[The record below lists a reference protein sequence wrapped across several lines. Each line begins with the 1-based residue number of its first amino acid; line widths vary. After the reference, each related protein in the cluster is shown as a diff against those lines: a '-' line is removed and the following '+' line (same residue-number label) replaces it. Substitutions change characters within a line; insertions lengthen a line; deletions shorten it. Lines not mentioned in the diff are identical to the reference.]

1 MLHNAREWVVDRFAL
16 RPLYDTLLDRPV
28 PKIRWYLG
36 DGAVLLTLLGV
47 QVLTGMVLML
57 TYSPAAESAYHS
69 VNYITHEQLL
79 GNFIRGLHYW
89 SAGMMVV
96 MLFYHLFRQI
106 LMGGYKAPREGTWI
120 LGVLLFFSI
129 LLMAFTGYLLRWDE
143 RSVYGIRVMLH
154 MISRVPA
161 LGDYLVVFIQG
172 GEEMGPRT
180 LTRFY
185 ALHVF
190 IVPLVMFLL
199 VTFHMYLIII
209 RGTITH
215 TEQKQGAKT
224 GEQQKA
230 MYKEETHTQG
240 EPFFPVTVFK
250 EGIFVTLVMTLC
262 LGLAILVGAP
272 ELYPEGNLE
281 ARSMPAEEWWYW
293 WYSGLI
299 ALLPP
304 SVAPWFVVVFPPLV
318 FVALMALPF
327 LDRGPN
333 RGVRKRPVWLVI
345 VLLLAVGIVALS
357 DYRRRSA
364 FTGWPSS
371 EPPKVPQNV
380 QLNPEAERG
389 RHLFAKFGCNS
400 CHAVAG
406 DGRKV
411 AVDFAELPEVRSDRH
426 IRDYILQ
433 PPPDVAMPSYKDRL
447 TDDELTALVAFCH
460 VAQTFRRRP

>member
-1 MLHNAREWVVDRFAL
+1 MLHKTREWVVDRFAL
-16 RPLYDTLLDRPV
+16 RPLYDALLDRPV

-57 TYSPAAESAYHS
+57 TYSPATDSAYHS
-69 VNYITHEQLL
+69 VNYITQEQFL
-79 GNFIRGLHYW
+79 GNFLRGLHYW
-89 SAGMMVV
+89 CAGAMVV

-120 LGVLLFFSI
+120 LGVLLFFAL

-154 MISRVPA
+154 MLSRVPM
-161 LGDYLVVFIQG
+161 LGDWLVVLIQG

-185 ALHVF
+185 ALHVL
-190 IVPLVMFLL
+190 IVPLVIFLL
-199 VTFHMYLIII
+199 VSFHLYLIVI

-215 TEQKQGAKT
+215 TEQQQGAKT
-224 GEQQKA
+224 AAEQKA
-230 MYKEETHTQG
+230 MYEEEVHTRG
-240 EPFFPVTVFK
+240 ELFFPVTMFK
-250 EGIFVTLVMTLC
+250 EGIFVTLVMTIC
-262 LGLAILVGAP
+262 LGLAIVVGAP

-304 SVAPWFVVVFPPLV
+304 SVAPWFVVIFPPLV
-318 FVALMALPF
+318 FVLLMALPF

-333 RGVRKRPVWLVI
+333 RGVWKRPFWLVT
-345 VLLLAVGIVALS
+345 VLLLAVAILALS
-357 DYRRRSA
+357 DYRRRSS
-364 FTGWPSS
+364 FTGWPSTK
-371 EPPKVPQNV
+371 PPEVPQDV
-380 QLNPEAERG
+380 KLSPEAERG
-389 RHLFAKFGCNS
+389 RLLFAQFGCNS
-400 CHAVAG
+400 CHSVAG
-406 DGRKV
+406 QGRGV
-411 AVDFAELPEVRSDRH
+411 AVDIAHLPEVRSAGH

-433 PPPDVAMPSYKDRL
+433 PPPDVAMPSYEGRL
-447 TDDELTALVAFCH
+447 SDDELDALVAFCH
-460 VAQTFRRRP
+460 VAQTFHRRP